1 MANILELNRQKFQI
15 KRELLRRIGYTNG
28 LHDIYRF
35 ARVVEYLYPLIPS
48 TQTVLRSVIIDEEAE
63 RGLSKISGTDY
74 AQGIID
80 VAGSLLLI
88 DKVGQKL
95 SLSDRGYALHA
106 LEQQDNKEAYRRAFL
121 LMSVL
126 DADGEYFVNLLD
138 IVGQGVTGTT
148 ELGRGLMDRMFKI
161 IELKE
166 QWGKTSI
173 HSSIAQDIVLGYL
186 REARRK
192 LEEAMDP
199 SQKVLAKSRATLE
212 ERRLSPEERVERF
225 LEHTVTP
232 RLKWLVALGCA
243 KKDDSGHLVVMEQ
256 GEKLLA
262 FFKTAECWRNGV
274 YLLPIAEWL
283 AEVLDAENL
292 ADAKDLFWR
301 AVATTL
307 ADRAEPYCLQG
318 REREVL
324 ARIKSIYRHLK
335 IYGFNQARISAVFH
349 ALSCIE
355 CVNGRYLEKDEF
367 EETVSILARDFPKE
381 IFRLGRRRE
390 LEGYIALK

>member
-1 MANILELNRQKFQI
+1 MAGILELNRQRYQI

-48 TQTVLRSVIIDEEAE
+48 TTAMLQSVIIEAE
-63 RGLSKISGTDY
+63 EKVSGKEY
-74 AQGIID
+74 ARGIID
-80 VAGSLLLI
+80 IAWSLLLI

-106 LEQQDNKEAYRRAFL
+106 IEQQSTTQKYRRAFL

-138 IVGQGVTGTT
+138 MIGQGVTETT
-148 ELGRGLMDRMFKI
+148 ELGRGLVDRLFKI

-166 QWGKTSI
+166 QWGNTSI
-173 HSSIAQDIVLGYL
+173 HSSIARDTVIGYL
-186 REARRK
+186 REARRVLK
-192 LEEAMDP
+192 KAIDP
-199 SQKVLAKSRATLE
+199 NQKVLMKSRATLE
-212 ERRLSPEERVERF
+212 ERRLSSEERVERF
-225 LEHTVTP
+225 LEHTVRP
-232 RLKWLVALGCA
+232 RLEWFVKLGCA
-243 KKDDSGHLVVMEQ
+243 KKDDNGHLVITEQ
-256 GEKLLA
+256 GKQLLGL
-262 FFKTAECWRNGV
+262 FKTIDYWRDGS
-274 YLLPIAEWL
+274 YLLPISDWL

-307 ADRAEPYCLQG
+307 AGRAEPYRLQG

-324 ARIKSIYRHLK
+324 ARIKSIYQHLK

-349 ALSCIE
+349 VLNCIE
-355 CVNGRYLEKDEF
+355 CVDGGYLEKDEF
-367 EETVSILARDFPKE
+367 EETVSILAREFPKE
-381 IFRLGRRRE
+381 IFRLGKRRE